1 MYNIGRYNTKHQKHT
16 VFVGN
21 VNSKMSEREI
31 EEIFARYGRLEN
43 VDFAR
48 RKRFGEVYFNYSNRD
63 HAFKALEMNNVKIMG
78 RRLRVSFNSEKPI
91 HREGYTIYYTMR
103 QPTDEQTIYQ
113 SYESYGE
120 IDFIWYPDNGLFG
133 TITFRRAESA
143 TEALAVHELSDG
155 TTIRPKPFID
165 KVRHVQ

>member
-1 MYNIGRYNTKHQKHT
+1 MYSLPPFCGSLPSSLT
-16 VFVGN
+16 
-21 VNSKMSEREI
+21 
-31 EEIFARYGRLEN
+31 A
-43 VDFAR
+43 
-48 RKRFGEVYFNYSNRD
+48 
-63 HAFKALEMNNVKIMG
+63 
-78 RRLRVSFNSEKPI
+78 
-91 HREGYTIYYTMR
+91 
-103 QPTDEQTIYQ
+103 TDEQTIYQ

-143 TEALAVHELSDG
+143 TEALAVNELSDG

>member
-31 EEIFARYGRLEN
+31 EDIFARYGRLEN

-103 QPTDEQTIYQ
+103 QRKYLNRNLSPALPRPALLLLVSREDGY
-113 SYESYGE
+113 
-120 IDFIWYPDNGLFG
+120 L
-133 TITFRRAESA
+133 AE
-143 TEALAVHELSDG
+143 TNM
-155 TTIRPKPFID
+155 
-165 KVRHVQ
+165 